1 MSTND
6 DQLRQE
12 RLRRLERLREQGIN
26 PYASG
31 YSRTHLAAELQQL
44 YRELPASSETQDV
57 VRVCGRIMNERNTWM
72 FVDLFDESGR
82 IQLFC
87 PRDRLAPE
95 SLRQLRLLSRGDI
108 VGAEG
113 TIRRTRQGDL
123 SVSVTSF
130 QVLSASLNTLPG
142 LWHGFSDHESRYRQ
156 RSLDMIMNRQVMDV
170 FRRRSLT
177 VRSIRQ
183 FLDSRGF
190 LEMETPALLS
200 EAGGAEARPFVTHHN
215 ALGIPMFL
223 RIATEL
229 HLKRLIVGGFER
241 IYEIGRIF
249 RNEGMSTRHNPEFT
263 TLEMYQ
269 AYGDYLQLMDLAEE
283 MILDAT
289 QRVTGSAVVS
299 YQGVELNFNRP
310 WRRVTMD
317 DAIRQVTG
325 ADVSA
330 VTDLAQARQVA
341 ESLGVRLT
349 DEASRGAVI
358 NAIFEQ
364 RVEETLIQPTFI
376 MDYPVEVSPLARA
389 HRSRPG
395 LVERFELF
403 VWGRELANGYSELI
417 DPVDQRQRL
426 EAQAAAR
433 AAGNDQAQP
442 LDLDFIEALEY
453 GMPPTMGLGVGIDRM
468 VMLLT
473 DSASIRD
480 VIAFPIMR
488 PLPRP

>member
-1 MSTND
+1 
-6 DQLRQE
+6 
-12 RLRRLERLREQGIN
+12 
-26 PYASG
+26 
-31 YSRTHLAAELQQL
+31 
-44 YRELPASSETQDV
+44 
-57 VRVCGRIMNERNTWM
+57 
-72 FVDLFDESGR
+72 
-82 IQLFC
+82 
-87 PRDRLAPE
+87 
-95 SLRQLRLLSRGDI
+95 
-108 VGAEG
+108 
-113 TIRRTRQGDL
+113 
-123 SVSVTSF
+123 
-130 QVLSASLNTLPG
+130 
-142 LWHGFSDHESRYRQ
+142 
-156 RSLDMIMNRQVMDV
+156 
-170 FRRRSLT
+170 
-177 VRSIRQ
+177 
-183 FLDSRGF
+183 
-190 LEMETPALLS
+190 
-200 EAGGAEARPFVTHHN
+200 
-215 ALGIPMFL
+215 
-223 RIATEL
+223 
-229 HLKRLIVGGFER
+229 
-241 IYEIGRIF
+241 
-249 RNEGMSTRHNPEFT
+249 
-263 TLEMYQ
+263 
-269 AYGDYLQLMDLAEE
+269 MDLAEE

-330 VTDLAQARQVA
+330 VTDLAQARQGA